1 MTQSVAKWWAK
12 LFDYQPSCFLNPL
25 PYLVPL
31 SDLSTFLVIVAQ
43 CTWTC
48 IFVQQ
53 KLHTRVEFD
62 TSSVFAILTATL
74 GFILPL
80 QMNAALIRNKACL
93 DTYNA
98 FTGDLRA
105 FGWDVV
111 AFHTSR
117 NVGQNKKSQ
126 AIISYMFDILVAMP
140 ALAKWHF
147 RGDDSFEKLTTKS
160 NTQFR
165 ESRGGRDVM
174 ALAQKIPSMPKVE
187 SCFFKL
193 LDYMKDMGVFKTQQ
207 QHLATTRSWER
218 AFASWGKM
226 GNLSSYKYPMLFTY
240 VLNGALFL
248 YSIILPFQFVGNGY
262 HAVWMVAIVGY
273 FFIGLH
279 TAGTKVGNAFAE
291 ETRGFLTVS
300 DAQRDTTKALN
311 SIWESRGLIFEDP
324 YITQDIVFY

>member
-1 MTQSVAKWWAK
+1 M
-12 LFDYQPSCFLNPL
+12 FDYRPSCFLNPL
-25 PYLVPL
+25 LYLVPL
-31 SDLSTFLVIVAQ
+31 ADLNTFLVIVAQ
-43 CTWTC
+43 CTWAC

-53 KLHTRVEFD
+53 ELHTHVDYD
-62 TSSVFAILTATL
+62 TSGVFAILTATL

-80 QMNAALIRNKACL
+80 QMNLALVKNKECL

-105 FGWDVV
+105 FGWDVI
-111 AFHTSR
+111 AFHTSPNADR
-117 NVGQNKKSQ
+117 NKRSQ

-147 RGDDSFEKLTTKS
+147 RGGDSFDALTTKS
-160 NTQFR
+160 NTPFKDTH
-165 ESRGGRDVM
+165 GGRDVM
-174 ALAQKIPSMPKVE
+174 ALAQKIPSMAKLE

-226 GNLSSYKYPMLFTY
+226 GNLSSYKYPLLFTY

-248 YSIILPFQFVGNGY
+248 YSVILPFQFVGNGY

-279 TAGTKVGNAFAE
+279 SAGTKVGNAFAE
-291 ETRGFLTVS
+291 EAQGFLTVS
-300 DAQRDTTKALN
+300 EAQRTTTETLA
-311 SIWESRGLIFEDP
+311 SIWEARGVVFEDP
-324 YITQDIVFY
+324 PFITQQLVFY